1 MAHWAAGMVV
11 GLSASIGDGWD
22 EALATADETI
32 SSALSASDELRN
44 MSVSWLIRAARGED
58 GSAAVQRLDGLAVQT
73 GEVGD
78 RATVSAIKG
87 QLAFSAGEYARA
99 RDLLIKAGNEYPP
112 LMGVWLVSAANAAAW
127 AGDAEALRQI
137 RDRLDAYGQASAP
150 WFRGWRAVASAAVA
164 AMEGEVAEATTRFRD
179 ALRQLAELG
188 VWFDRAQAA
197 SQAVLLVGTEDTEI
211 AAAARDASALFER
224 LGARPELERLNE
236 AMRRARPAADVVPAG
251 VA

>member
-22 EALATADETI
+22 DALAAADEAI
-32 SSALSASDELRN
+32 ASALSASDELRN

-58 GSAAVQRLDGLAVQT
+58 GSAAVQRLDALAVQT

-78 RATVSAIKG
+78 RATVAAITG

-99 RDLLIKAGNEYPP
+99 RDLLIQAGNEYPP
-112 LMGVWLVSAANAAAW
+112 LMGVWLVAAANSAAW
-127 AGDAEALRQI
+127 AGDLPALRRI

-150 WFRGWRAVASAAVA
+150 WFRGWRGVASAAVA
-164 AMEGEVAEATTRFRD
+164 AMEGNVAEATTRFRA

-197 SQAVLLVGTEDTEI
+197 SQAVLLVGTADPEI

-224 LGARPELERLNE
+224 LGARPEIERLE
-236 AMRRARPAADVVPAG
+236 DAMRRTRPATEAVPAA
-251 VA
+251 VS

>member
-1 MAHWAAGMVV
+1 M
-11 GLSASIGDGWD
+11 
-22 EALATADETI
+22 
-32 SSALSASDELRN
+32 
-44 MSVSWLIRAARGED
+44 RAARGED
-58 GSAAVQRLDGLAVQT
+58 GSAAVQRLDGLAIQT

-78 RATVSAIKG
+78 RATVAAIKG

-99 RDLLIKAGNEYPP
+99 RDLLIEAGTEYPP

-127 AGDAEALRQI
+127 AADAEALRQI

-164 AMEGEVAEATTRFRD
+164 AMEGEVAEATTRFRA

-197 SQAVLLVGTEDTEI
+197 SQAVLLVGIEDTEI
-211 AAAARDASALFER
+211 AAAARDAATLFER
-224 LGARPELERLNE
+224 LGARPELDRLEE
-236 AMRRARPAADVVPAG
+236 AMGRTEESADAIP
-251 VA
+251 VAVS